1 MKRFFLHVILP
12 MLIGGVIYVLFRS
25 NELLMFRWFE
35 FLKIDRVVYSLR
47 EYTFYYRKYIPESIL
62 FSLPDCLWVYSFT
75 MFLSFYVKNIFL
87 IMIPCIG
94 SVLTEICQ
102 LWFIPGTFDIM
113 DVLYMLAATG
123 IALFFIYKHR
133 NSDIKQKNL
142 FKQTEKIWKKQNFIW
157 I

>member
-12 MLIGGVIYVLFRS
+12 MFIGGVIYVLFRS

>member
-1 MKRFFLHVILP
+1 MKRFFLHVVLT
-12 MLIGGVIYVLFRS
+12 MFVGGVIYVLFRS
-25 NELLMFRWFE
+25 DTLLMFRWFE
-35 FLKIDRVVYSLR
+35 FLKLDKLVYSIR

-75 MFLSFYVKNIFL
+75 MFLSFYFKNIFM

-94 SVLTEICQ
+94 SVLTEIGQ
-102 LWFIPGTFDIM
+102 LWFVPGTFDIM

-133 NSDIKQKNL
+133 NSDKAQEEL
-142 FKQTEKIWKKQNFIW
+142 RSHAV
-157 I
+157 